1 MPKFPMAKVQLSGFV
16 ISHRFRLRHSDF
28 VIVVAKPQSKTAPAA
43 PRNGQMSLDELLI
56 FRRFKFGEPFLR
68 ADNIGF
74 IRAAQLKKFLLAT

>member
-1 MPKFPMAKVQLSGFV
+1 MRRRIALQKHFVRNLSDVSICFAEALGVRTRPRVAFQLFQG
-16 ISHRFRLRHSDF
+16 HA
-28 VIVVAKPQSKTAPAA
+28 VVCGADS
-43 PRNGQMSLDELLI
+43 I